1 MLFDG
6 CEDDSYAVAMD
17 VINRSSAWPQCNYTA
32 ESLDESRV
40 WAAGKNWTSSQGD
53 IGQEC
58 RLAPSSL
65 VSVRFI
71 NNTGAGLQNTAGDN
85 IKMLASRAKYYILVD
100 DDQFMTVN
108 GWNVKASYPLRRWPE
123 VFSASM
129 RCAHGFP
136 EARGHVYGAKCANT
150 YARQFRV
157 PAKCFFYI
165 ADSSNRGPLILRAE
179 YVRQMGY
186 LDEVLY
192 MGVNTNGR
200 SPTQSTDSSHE
211 FGTLEPA
218 VAYAYVE
225 PPRDVG

>member
-17 VINRSSAWPQCNYTA
+17 VINRSSTWPQCNRTA
-32 ESLDESRV
+32 AMLDESRV
-40 WAAGKNWTSSQGD
+40 WAAGKNLTSSQGE
-53 IGQEC
+53 IGREC
-58 RLAPSSL
+58 WLGSSSL

-71 NNTGAGLQNTAGDN
+71 NSTGVGLQNTAADN
-85 IKMLASRAKYYILVD
+85 IKMLASRATYYILVD
-100 DDQFMTVN
+100 DDQFMTVD

-136 EARGHVYGAKCANT
+136 SSAGGHVYGAKCGNT
-150 YARQFRV
+150 YVPQPRA
-157 PAKCFFYI
+157 PAKCFFYV
-165 ADSSNRGPLILRAE
+165 ADSSNRGPLVIRAE

-192 MGVNTNGR
+192 MGQVTNGECTW
-200 SPTQSTDSSHE
+200 PPNEPVSSCSCSAIA
-211 FGTLEPA
+211 TN
-218 VAYAYVE
+218 
-225 PPRDVG
+225 